1 MNPKEEKKMSKEYQV
16 KSLVELNTV
25 DDYVLNT
32 EVETYTSKGKETLK
46 KGEAVKFLS
55 IVGSSG
61 LILFRDKKGNVD
73 TCHFSLLNNLYESLV
88 GKIVKVP
95 GGITLSTHDG
105 NFFFDNGLF
114 LVESVYMDK
123 TKNIGIE
130 EKFCF
135 IRYISDCNDSTGS
148 KVDMSKLN
156 TTAVTGTIPAYLVEK
171 F

>member
-1 MNPKEEKKMSKEYQV
+1 MNNEFEV
-16 KSLVELNTV
+16 KSIAELNTI
-25 DDYVLNT
+25 DDYVLNKD
-32 EVETYTSKGKETLK
+32 VETYTSKGKEVIK
-46 KGEAVKFLS
+46 RGESVKFLS
-55 IVGSSG
+55 IVGTSG
-61 LILFRDKKGNVD
+61 YILFSDTKGNVD

-88 GKIVKVP
+88 GKKVKVP

-114 LVESVYMDK
+114 LVEAVYMDK

-135 IRYISDCNDSTGS
+135 IRYISECNDSTGS